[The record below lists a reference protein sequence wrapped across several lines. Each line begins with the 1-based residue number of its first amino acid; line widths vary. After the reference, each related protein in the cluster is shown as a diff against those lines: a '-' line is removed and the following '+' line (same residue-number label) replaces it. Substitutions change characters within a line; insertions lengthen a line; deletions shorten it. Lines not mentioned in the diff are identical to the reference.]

1 MSKQTRLVA
10 PVKVTVVESIIDQFI
25 TQIRD
30 GILTPNE
37 KLPSEREL
45 IKMLGVSRS
54 SVREALQSLV
64 AMGLVEIRQGKGA
77 YIRDPL
83 PQLDLNG
90 KFDTYPQRLQ
100 KEMRRQLNE
109 ARLVLEQ
116 GIITLAA
123 QKGDELGKGRLREIL
138 ANYWSGGG
146 LAAEVVD
153 WESHDQIH
161 LTIAQVAG
169 NQFLVQILHTLLDMV
184 PDHLREIGAR
194 YGSQE
199 EIDRRLEA
207 DRYIHMQLC
216 EAIIRGDAETARHW
230 MQQHAGQ
237 EQEII
242 ERYYNDHGAPDIGN
256 AE

>member
-1 MSKQTRLVA
+1 MSKQARLVA
-10 PVKVTVVESIIDQFI
+10 PVKVTVVESIIDQFVA
-25 TQIRD
+25 QIRD
-30 GILTPNE
+30 GRLTPNE

-45 IKMLGVSRS
+45 IQMLGVSRS

-77 YIRDPL
+77 FVRDPL

-90 KFDTYPQRLQ
+90 NFDTYPRRLQ
-100 KEMRRQLNE
+100 QEMRRQLNE

-123 QKGDELGKGRLREIL
+123 QKSDEPGKTHLRQIL
-138 ANYWSGGG
+138 DNYWSSGG

-161 LTIAQVAG
+161 LTIAQAAG
-169 NQFLVQILHTLLDMV
+169 NQFLVQILRTLLDMV

-194 YGSQE
+194 YGSPE

-207 DRYIHMQLC
+207 DRHIHMQLC
-216 EAIIRGDAETARHW
+216 EAIILGDAESARYW
-230 MQQHAGQ
+230 MQQHARQ

-242 ERYYNDHGAPDIGN
+242 DRFYNDQGLSELGEAR
-256 AE
+256 